1 MIIGIITYI
10 LLALAIAFIGKA
22 RTLGFL
28 LSFGISLLL
37 TPIAGIISVMTS
49 PKLILYHVVEHD
61 CPECGSNYD
70 KPHEACPYC
79 MKQGKYVSLHSNV
92 VAAT

>member
-1 MIIGIITYI
+1 MIIAIITYI
-10 LLALAIAFIGKA
+10 ILALVIALLGRA
-22 RTLGFL
+22 RTLGFF
-28 LSFGISLLL
+28 LSLAISILL

-70 KPHEACPYC
+70 KPHEVCPYC